1 MELLKI
7 KGLKKNYIK
16 EKQVICALKSINLT
30 VFENEFLV
38 IVGPSGCGKSTI
50 LSLIGNLEE
59 KSGGKIE
66 VKPGL
71 KVGYM
76 FQEAVLFQWL
86 TVLDNALL
94 GLKISKKLNKDTKEY
109 TINLL
114 KKYGLYEFKDKYPT
128 QLSGGMRQRVALIR
142 TLAIRPNILLLDEAF
157 SALDYQT
164 RLMVTEDIYKILKQE
179 NITAVMVTH
188 DISEAISMS
197 DRVIVLS
204 QRPATVKSIYEI
216 DFEMENRT
224 PLNCRENPK
233 FSRYFNL
240 MWREL
245 EKYDKAANKDEEK
258 KYI

>member
-7 KGLKKNYIK
+7 KGLKKNYIN

-76 FQEAVLFQWL
+76 FQEDALFPWL
-86 TVLDNALL
+86 TVLENCLI
-94 GLKISKKLNKDTKEY
+94 GLKIKGDLSKENKLYVK
-109 TINLL
+109 NLL
-114 KKYGLYEFKDKYPT
+114 KKYGLSSFEKSYPK

-142 TLAIRPNILLLDEAF
+142 TLAIRPDILLLDEPF

-164 RLMVTEDIYKILKQE
+164 RINVSEDIFKMIKDSNVSAIL
-179 NITAVMVTH
+179 VTH
-188 DISEAISMS
+188 DISEAIAMA

-204 QRPATVKSIYEI
+204 HRPAKLKKIIDIKTDSPDNTPFNKRLSSEFRKYFDEI
-216 DFEMENRT
+216 WGL
-224 PLNCRENPK
+224 LNE
-233 FSRYFNL
+233 
-240 MWREL
+240 
-245 EKYDKAANKDEEK
+245 
-258 KYI
+258 

>member
-7 KGLKKNYIK
+7 KGLKKNYIN

-76 FQEAVLFQWL
+76 FQEDALFPWL
-86 TVLDNALL
+86 TVLENCLI
-94 GLKISKKLNKDTKEY
+94 GLKIKGDLSKENKLYVK
-109 TINLL
+109 NLL
-114 KKYGLYEFKDKYPT
+114 KKYGLSSFEKSYPK

-142 TLAIRPNILLLDEAF
+142 TLATDPDILFLDEPF
-157 SALDYQT
+157 SALDYVS
-164 RLMVTEDIYKILKQE
+164 RLSVSDDVLKIIKLEKKSV
-179 NITAVMVTH
+179 IIITH
-188 DISEAISMS
+188 DLAEAISVA

-204 QRPATVKSIYEI
+204 KRPAKIKSVYEI
-216 DFEMENRT
+216 NLTNKSTPINNRKAK
-224 PLNCRENPK
+224 E
-233 FSRYFNL
+233 FGYY
-240 MWREL
+240 
-245 EKYDKAANKDEEK
+245 YDLLWKDLDK
-258 KYI
+258 NV

>member
-7 KGLKKNYIK
+7 KGLKKNYIN

-76 FQEAVLFQWL
+76 FQEDALFPWL
-86 TVLDNALL
+86 TVLENCLI
-94 GLKISKKLNKDTKEY
+94 GLKIKGDLSKENKLYVK
-109 TINLL
+109 NLL
-114 KKYGLYEFKDKYPT
+114 KKYGLSSFEKSYPK

-142 TLAIRPNILLLDEAF
+142 TLAIRPDILLLDEPF

-164 RLMVTEDIYKILKQE
+164 RI
-179 NITAVMVTH
+179 NISEEVLNIIKNEKKTAVLVSH
-188 DISEAISMS
+188 DISEAVSLS
-197 DRVIVLS
+197 DRVVIFSKRPSKVKKIVKVDFGSDKLS
-204 QRPATVKSIYEI
+204 
-216 DFEMENRT
+216 
-224 PLNCRENPK
+224 LH
-233 FSRYFNL
+233 
-240 MWREL
+240 
-245 EKYDKAANKDEEK
+245 EK
-258 KYI
+258 KNHKKFNDYFDIIWGELVE

>member
-7 KGLKKNYIK
+7 KGLKKNYIN

-76 FQEAVLFQWL
+76 FQEDALFPWL
-86 TVLDNALL
+86 TVLENCLI
-94 GLKISKKLNKDTKEY
+94 GLKIKGDLSKENKLYVK
-109 TINLL
+109 NLL
-114 KKYGLYEFKDKYPT
+114 KKYGLSSFEKSYPK

-142 TLAIRPNILLLDEAF
+142 TLAIRPDILLLDEPF
-157 SALDYQT
+157 SALEEKKT
-164 RLMVTEDIYKILKQE
+164 AIMVS
-179 NITAVMVTH
+179 H
-188 DISEAISMS
+188 DISESVSLA

-204 QRPATVKSIYEI
+204 KRPATVKSVYNI
-216 DFEMENRT
+216 EMEDKGIPSANRK
-224 PLNCRENPK
+224 NEK
-233 FSRYFNL
+233 FNYYHNAIWKDL
-240 MWREL
+240 M
-245 EKYDKAANKDEEK
+245 DDGS
-258 KYI
+258 